1 MAKAPLARRVFRDWC
16 EDQVGHVSGNLL
28 MLVLAV
34 HIAFCLLYFN
44 KKRVERILVRYESY
58 ENPTSLIN
66 HLKVVGIIFIPLVVS
81 FFVSK

>member
-1 MAKAPLARRVFRDWC
+1 MAKAPLTRRVFRDWC

-44 KKRVERILVRYESY
+44 KRELKG
-58 ENPTSLIN
+58 SLCAMN
-66 HLKVVGIIFIPLVVS
+66 HMKIR
-81 FFVSK
+81 